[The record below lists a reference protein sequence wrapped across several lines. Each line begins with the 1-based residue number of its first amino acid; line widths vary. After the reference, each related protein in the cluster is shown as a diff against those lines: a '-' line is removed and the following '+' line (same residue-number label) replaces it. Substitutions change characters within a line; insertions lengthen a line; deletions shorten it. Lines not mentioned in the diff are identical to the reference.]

1 MEVIKLLFYFD
12 VDDVHGSTRAILV
25 GGLAPTA
32 VDSTHAKTAPFGHFE
47 SLSRPRRPVALL
59 QGRRIR

>member
-1 MEVIKLLFYFD
+1 MEVDKFYMYYLIFFFH
-12 VDDVHGSTRAILV
+12 VDDVHGSTRASLV

-32 VDSTHAKTAPFGHFE
+32 TAPFGHFE